1 MARVKHNIITQGM
14 SGNLERKILFK
25 HYGNKTIIT
34 TFPDRS
40 KVKLTEGQKK
50 ENTRFREAMAYAR
63 SQMADPVSKAE
74 YKAKAK
80 GLQKPHNVAIAD
92 FYHPPEIKHIDV
104 TGFHG
109 HKNDSIT
116 IQAVDD
122 FKVLKVMLSIS
133 DKEGALLETGEAS
146 QMNKWNW
153 KYKVVNDCDAES
165 IQITATAWDKPGN
178 MAKATIIID
187 KLNGKK

>member
-1 MARVKHNIITQGM
+1 MARVKHNIITQGI

-25 HYGNKTIIT
+25 HYGNKTIIS

-50 ENTRFREAMAYAR
+50 ENNRFREAMAYAR
-63 SQMADPVSKAE
+63 SQMADPVAKAE

-92 FYHPPEIKHIDV
+92 FYHPPEIKNMDM

-109 HKNDSIT
+109 QKNDAI
-116 IQAVDD
+116 IIHAVDD
-122 FKVLKVMLSIS
+122 FKVVKVTLSINDS
-133 DKEGALLETGEAS
+133 KGMVLETGEAL
-146 QMNKWNW
+146 QINKWKW
-153 KYKVVNDCDAES
+153 KYTVEKNYDTAES
-165 IQITATAWDKPGN
+165 LQITVSAWDKPGN
-178 MAKATIIID
+178 MVRAEA
-187 KLNGKK
+187 LVHN